1 MLTEPKLHTLQN
13 LLSTSSKEEIIW
25 INGFLAGVMHQQTLN
40 RTENFTQIE
49 TQVQAQTQSETL
61 RVLPPIETRQKKI
74 TLTYGTETGNSK
86 GVATNLA
93 GILKQKGHQVK
104 LTALNQYRLSD
115 LEKEEYFLTVVS
127 THGDGEAPAAAKK
140 FYDHIFQNPLLLNK
154 VQFAVLGLGD
164 SAYPLFCQTGEDI
177 DRQLEKLGGKR
188 LLTLQKCDTDFKN
201 TAQNWFEKVITVF
214 QNTESQPLTKSI
226 SSKPQV
232 QTQAQAQTGRQYYKG
247 KIGTNLNLNDRGS
260 NKTTHH
266 IEILLGEEVPYQV
279 GDSAGILPTNNPVLV
294 EAILENVGAKAD
306 QKIAYK
312 EQNYTFAELLSR
324 KVNILHLP
332 IRLVQR
338 YAQIVGQSI
347 PEVRIDLLDLLKI
360 YPVPNVG
367 TFEQVLQV
375 LEPITPRLYSIASSP
390 QAHTGELHLTVGKNQ
405 FKVNGE
411 PRVGLCSDYL
421 VNLPI
426 NTEIEFYIQ
435 PNNSFRLPEADQDII
450 MLSAGTGIAPFRA
463 FLAERDSTGASGRN
477 WLFFGE
483 QHFQTDFLYQTEI
496 QAWAETN
503 LLTKINTA
511 FSRDQAEKIY
521 IQHRLGQNG
530 AEVWAWIEG
539 GAYLYICGA
548 KNPMSEDVDKV
559 LLEII
564 QKFGGKSSETAAE
577 YLAELQENGRYQ
589 KDVY

>member
-1 MLTEPKLHTLQN
+1 MLAEPKLHTLQN
-13 LLSTSSKEEIIW
+13 LLSTSSQEEIIW
-25 INGFLAGVMHQQTLN
+25 INGFLAGVMHQQTIYK
-40 RTENFTQIE
+40 TENRLEIPKQVQHQTQSQIE
-49 TQVQAQTQSETL
+49 T
-61 RVLPPIETRQKKI
+61 VLPHEEIRQRKI
-74 TLTYGTETGNSK
+74 SLVYGTETGNSK

-104 LTALNQYRLSD
+104 LTALNQYCLAD

-140 FYDHIFQNPLLLNK
+140 FYDHIFQNKLNLSK
-154 VQFAVLGLGD
+154 LQFGVLGLGD

-188 LLTLQKCDTDFKN
+188 LLPLQKCDTDFKS
-201 TAQNWFEKVITVF
+201 TAQTWFEKVITVF
-214 QNTESQPLTKSI
+214 QNTDNQLLSKNV

-232 QTQAQAQTGRQYYKG
+232 QIQSKTGRQYYKG

-266 IEILLGEEVPYQV
+266 IEILLDEEVPYQV
-279 GDSAGILPTNNPVLV
+279 GDSAGILATNNPVLV
-294 EAILENVGAKAD
+294 EAILENVGAKAEQNINYKD
-306 QKIAYK
+306 QK
-312 EQNYTFAELLSR
+312 YTFRELLTR
-324 KVNILHLP
+324 KVNVLHLP

-338 YAQIVGQSI
+338 YAQIVGQAI

-360 YPVPNVG
+360 YPVPNLNV
-367 TFEQVLQV
+367 FEQVLQI

-390 QAHTGELHLTVGKNQ
+390 NAHTGELHLTVGKNQ

-411 PRVGLCSDYL
+411 ARVGLCSNYL
-421 VNLPI
+421 LDLSE

-435 PNNSFRLPEADQDII
+435 PNDSFRLPEADQDII

-496 QAWAETN
+496 QAWAETH

-521 IQHRLGQNG
+521 IQHRLLQNG
-530 AEVWAWIEG
+530 AEVWHWIEG

-548 KNPMSEDVDKV
+548 KIPMSEDVDKV

-577 YLAELQENGRYQ
+577 YLAELEESGRYQ

>member
-1 MLTEPKLHTLQN
+1 MLAEPKLHTLQN

-25 INGFLAGVMHQQTLN
+25 INGFLAGIMHQQTYLQ
-40 RTENFTQIE
+40 TENRIE
-49 TQVQAQTQSETL
+49 IQTQVEHQTQSQINTIFPSAE
-61 RVLPPIETRQKKI
+61 IRQKKI
-74 TLTYGTETGNSK
+74 SLVYGTETGNSK
-86 GVATNLA
+86 GVASNLA

-104 LTALNQYRLSD
+104 LMALNQYRLAD

-140 FYDHIFQNPLLLNK
+140 FYDHIFQNKLNLSK
-154 VQFAVLGLGD
+154 LQFAVLGLGD

-188 LLTLQKCDTDFKN
+188 LLPLQKCDTDFKT
-201 TAQNWFEKVITVF
+201 TAQNWFEKVIAIF
-214 QNTESQPLTKSI
+214 QNTENQIITKSV
-226 SSKPQV
+226 SSKAQV
-232 QTQAQAQTGRQYYKG
+232 QTQAKTGRQYYKG

-266 IEILLGEEVPYQV
+266 IEILLDEEVSYQV
-279 GDSAGILPTNNPVLV
+279 GDSAGILATNNLVLV

-306 QKIAYK
+306 QKINYK
-312 EQNYTFAELLSR
+312 DQNYTFRELLTR
-324 KVNILHLP
+324 KVNILYLP

-338 YAQIVGQSI
+338 YSQIVGQAI

-360 YPVPNVG
+360 YPVPNLSI
-367 TFEQVLQV
+367 FEQVLQI

-390 QAHTGELHLTVGKNQ
+390 NAHVGELHLTVGKNQ

-411 PRVGLCSDYL
+411 LRVGLCSNYL
-421 VNLPI
+421 LNLPE

-435 PNNSFRLPEADQDII
+435 PNDSFRLPKADQDII

-496 QAWAETN
+496 QAWAETH
-503 LLTKINTA
+503 LLTNINTA

-521 IQHRLGQNG
+521 IQHRLLQKG
-530 AEVWAWIEG
+530 AELWHWIEG

-564 QKFGGKSSETAAE
+564 QKFGGKNPEKAAE
-577 YLAELQENGRYQ
+577 YLAELQENSRYQ

>member
-25 INGFLAGVMHQQTLN
+25 INGFLAGVMHQQTN
-40 RTENFTQIE
+40 YQTENRIE
-49 TQVQAQTQSETL
+49 SQTQVQYQTQSQTDTI
-61 RVLPPIETRQKKI
+61 LPPTEIRQKKI
-74 TLTYGTETGNSK
+74 TLVYGTETGNSK

-104 LTALNQYRLSD
+104 LVALNQYRLSD

-140 FYDHIFQNPLLLNK
+140 FYDHIFQNSLNLSNL
-154 VQFAVLGLGD
+154 QFGVLGLGD

-188 LLTLQKCDTDFKN
+188 LLTLQKCDTDFK
-201 TAQNWFEKVITVF
+201 TTSQIWFEKVITVL
-214 QNTESQPLTKSI
+214 QNTDNQILTKNI
-226 SSKPQV
+226 SNQVQV
-232 QTQAQAQTGRQYYKG
+232 QTQTGRQYYKG

-266 IEILLGEEVPYQV
+266 IEILLDEEVPYQV
-279 GDSAGILPTNNPVLV
+279 GDSAGVLASNKPVLV
-294 EAILENVGAKAD
+294 EAILENTGAKAD
-306 QKIAYK
+306 QKINYK
-312 EQNYTFAELLSR
+312 DKNYTFGELLTR

-360 YPVPNVG
+360 YPVQNISV
-367 TFEQVLQV
+367 FEQVLQI
-375 LEPITPRLYSIASSP
+375 LEPISPRLYSIASSP
-390 QAHTGELHLTVGKNQ
+390 HAHAGELHLTVGKNQ

-411 PRVGLCSDYL
+411 ARVGLCSNYL
-421 VNLPI
+421 LDLPL

-435 PNNSFRLPEADQDII
+435 PNDSFRLPEADQDII

-463 FLAERDSTGASGRN
+463 FLAERDSIGASGRN

-496 QAWAETN
+496 QAWAETH
-503 LLTKINTA
+503 LLSKINTA

-521 IQHRLGQNG
+521 IQHRLLQNG
-530 AEVWAWIEG
+530 AEVWQWIES

-564 QKFGGKSSETAAE
+564 QKFDGKNAESAAE
-577 YLAELQENGRYQ
+577 YLAALEESGRYQ